1 MAIAYDT
8 IKFLED
14 SVEELDKT
22 NQINMLELGDQIMSP
37 SMGKKYINSGYK
49 TGKEYFTKFYK
60 MNHISV
66 DLNGNNG
73 SLIKDLRN
81 EDDFSDWEKYF
92 DIITNFGTTE
102 HVDPVEDQWHTFKII
117 HQSLKKNGIFYSV
130 VPSFDYETN
139 KIHPTQSGHCNNY
152 YCLEFFENLAEKC
165 KYKILYKDVI
175 RGMCCVS
182 MLKLED
188 NNFLIDCDDLI
199 GFIHTV
205 KNVSAFNNSSLVYD
219 SRK

>member
-1 MAIAYDT
+1 MGIEFDN

-14 SVEELDKT
+14 SISEEFDKT
-22 NQINMLELGDQIMSP
+22 DQINMLELGDQVVSSEMR
-37 SMGKKYINSGYK
+37 KKYRCR
-49 TGKEYFTKFYK
+49 TGKEYFTELYK

-102 HVDPVEDQWHTFKII
+102 HIDPVKDQWHTFKII
-117 HQSLKKNGIFYSV
+117 HQSLKKNGIFYTV
-130 VPSFDYETN
+130 VPSFNYETN
-139 KIHPTQSGHCNNY
+139 MICPRWAGHSNNY

-165 KYKILYKDVI
+165 KYKILHKT
-175 RGMCCVS
+175 S
-182 MLKLED
+182 
-188 NNFLIDCDDLI
+188 
-199 GFIHTV
+199 
-205 KNVSAFNNSSLVYD
+205 
-219 SRK
+219 